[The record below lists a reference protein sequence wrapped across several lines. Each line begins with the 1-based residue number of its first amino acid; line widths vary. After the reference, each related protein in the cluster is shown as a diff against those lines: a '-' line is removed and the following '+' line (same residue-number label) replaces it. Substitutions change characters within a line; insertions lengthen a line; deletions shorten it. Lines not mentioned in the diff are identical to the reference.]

1 MTALLLVLAII
12 AVAIALY
19 GAGWR
24 LEVKFLDWV
33 RKEAGRKDKISR
45 FVIFPKEKRT
55 LQRTLGKEFDKFWY
69 NSKDECFAFQAH
81 PDVRFENERDRW
93 KIIQGEYDILDSLNW
108 WQRYIYNK
116 TGAWWYQGFWLQYEI
131 AERTIDIKN
140 YEPPTEVGKDGKM
153 VPLKD
158 NVTIYLF
165 RTEVGYGVVISG
177 AEDVTG
183 NPVTVLL
190 IVPARVQNPYIAEI
204 EIKTWDTLFANMV
217 RARANAIIHTCHFYK
232 SQKPHEEFMKKYDI
246 KPEDIKVD
254 RDEII
259 EILQDELF
267 MILEDPEETGGFEC
281 KKPLI
286 QEIILENKAL
296 RDKIAAVEIS
306 KLGLEE
312 SDNNAKGVAAFTRE
326 QRKAENEALK
336 NELVIMDEHPKM
348 ARLIAVQKSLGGANA
363 ISIGND
369 SMFFDV
375 PVENKRRN
383 SNTNKKT
390 NENASKTEP
399 ATATTEPKEE

>member
-1 MTALLLVLAII
+1 
-12 AVAIALY
+12 
-19 GAGWR
+19 
-24 LEVKFLDWV
+24 
-33 RKEAGRKDKISR
+33 
-45 FVIFPKEKRT
+45 
-55 LQRTLGKEFDKFWY
+55 
-69 NSKDECFAFQAH
+69 
-81 PDVRFENERDRW
+81 
-93 KIIQGEYDILDSLNW
+93 
-108 WQRYIYNK
+108 
-116 TGAWWYQGFWLQYEI
+116 
-131 AERTIDIKN
+131 
-140 YEPPTEVGKDGKM
+140 
-153 VPLKD
+153 
-158 NVTIYLF
+158 
-165 RTEVGYGVVISG
+165 
-177 AEDVTG
+177 
-183 NPVTVLL
+183 
-190 IVPARVQNPYIAEI
+190 
-204 EIKTWDTLFANMV
+204 
-217 RARANAIIHTCHFYK
+217 
-232 SQKPHEEFMKKYDI
+232 MKKYDI